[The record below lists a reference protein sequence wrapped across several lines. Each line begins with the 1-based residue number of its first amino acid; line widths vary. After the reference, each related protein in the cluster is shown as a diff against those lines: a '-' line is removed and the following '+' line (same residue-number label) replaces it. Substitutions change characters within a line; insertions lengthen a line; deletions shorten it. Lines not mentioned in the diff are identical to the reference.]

1 MQQIF
6 VLLFVFS
13 YSIVAAQ
20 TTTSSIKEI
29 EYSYIDEEGKSIS
42 KDDYLKTIKDKSE
55 NYYSWFYFAKDTSIV
70 RKLVNV
76 EDQRRQVSYPAF
88 VNQLEELTGRKFPD
102 NSVFLLTY
110 RHLNDLCNL
119 KEKINTLNRFQ
130 IRNNKRYHNHLVKTA
145 KEHYENVVILHFY
158 EEGISINP
166 SRILKKYFHV
176 DKGNFLKQTLFTK
189 PVWCGSSAAI
199 MPGGRT
205 LLRYSEMSSY
215 SLADAIIPENWGEI
229 FYAE

>member
-1 MQQIF
+1 M
-6 VLLFVFS
+6 
-13 YSIVAAQ
+13 
-20 TTTSSIKEI
+20 
-29 EYSYIDEEGKSIS
+29 DEEGKSIS
-42 KDDYLKTIKDKSE
+42 KDYYQKTVRDKSV

-88 VNQLEELTGRKFPD
+88 VNKLEELTGRKFPV

-110 RHLNDLCNL
+110 RHLNDLCSL
-119 KEKINTLNRFQ
+119 KVKINSLNRFQ

-176 DKGNFLKQTLFTK
+176 DKSNFLKQTLFTK
-189 PVWCGSSAAI
+189 PVLCGSSAAI

-215 SLADAIIPENWGEI
+215 SLADALIPENWREI
-229 FYAE
+229 FEAE